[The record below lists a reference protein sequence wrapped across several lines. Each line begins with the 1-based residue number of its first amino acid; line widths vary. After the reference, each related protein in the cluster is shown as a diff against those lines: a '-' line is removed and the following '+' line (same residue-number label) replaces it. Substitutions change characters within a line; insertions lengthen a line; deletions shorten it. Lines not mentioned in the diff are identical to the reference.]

1 MEMHRETKE
10 TLELFFMG
18 SFFKYTCRFGANP
31 SGDVYEQI
39 HRVPSFDTLLCAC
52 ERLGSTI
59 CNDKHGYEQVV
70 QKCF

>member
-10 TLELFFMG
+10 TLELF
-18 SFFKYTCRFGANP
+18 SWEVSSNIPADLVPIP

-39 HRVPSFDTLLCAC
+39 HRVPSFDSLLCAC

-59 CNDKHGYEQVV
+59 CNDKHGYKQVV